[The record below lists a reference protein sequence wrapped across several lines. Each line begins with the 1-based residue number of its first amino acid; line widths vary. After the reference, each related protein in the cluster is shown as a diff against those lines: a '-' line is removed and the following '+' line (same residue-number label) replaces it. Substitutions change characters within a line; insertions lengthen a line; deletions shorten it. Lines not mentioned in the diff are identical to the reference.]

1 MGKTSH
7 HSSSRLGKGDKQL
20 AVAMMQQIVRLGF
33 LPRFEVAE
41 EAENQRRGLAAADD
55 RIRVIWDN
63 GMLSPSETL

>member
-1 MGKTSH
+1 
-7 HSSSRLGKGDKQL
+7 
-20 AVAMMQQIVRLGF
+20 MMQQIVRLGF